1 MSFCNQEGKNMWC
14 PVCKTEYQKGITICA
29 ECGSELVEGT
39 EDDFLIT
46 SLCELKDKEA
56 SAKLLEYLQFSGITN
71 AKEKEKDGVYIITV
85 PQSRAKQAERLMRGF
100 MMAQQE
106 EQDKEA
112 EAFGAGNDGSQEKG
126 SDETPEGILNN
137 SSKTYTKKA
146 DEYKDARTSGITF
159 IIFGL
164 IGIAYLI
171 LCKLGILPL
180 TYNEIVFVL
189 LLCMFAFFIAGGFA
203 SVIKSGK
210 IKGQISEEEELTRK
224 IKLWLDEN
232 ITSELIG
239 SWKDANV
246 PDEENELIVISKIGT
261 MLSDYYTQLDTS
273 YLEMVADEYFNE
285 KISGSF

>member
-1 MSFCNQEGKNMWC
+1 MWC
-14 PVCKTEYQKGITICA
+14 PVCKTEYQKGITICS

-46 SLCELKDKEA
+46 SLCELKDKVA

-85 PQSRAKQAERLMRGF
+85 PQSQAKQAERLMRGF